1 MKTFISIVTLGL
13 LGCGRPA
20 ESPAT
25 EQKESDAATS
35 SAVVTDRSQSDAVD
49 EAAQE
54 KLASA
59 LVDVWGGARGTQ
71 AAFEAALL
79 EAHLFVPAK
88 GDIPLE
94 QGALY
99 AHTDRASFGL
109 AHAGMEPRA
118 VRSVDLLKEASS
130 KGMGVFLHAKDHS
143 FFTML
148 QPEDV
153 AKLAA
158 RAQ

>member
-1 MKTFISIVTLGL
+1 MRTFVLIVTLGL

-20 ESPAT
+20 ESPAP
-25 EQKESDAATS
+25 EQKESAAASS
-35 SAVVTDRSQSDAVD
+35 SAVVADQSQSVD

-59 LVDVWGGARGTQ
+59 LADVWGGAQGTQ

-79 EAHLFVPAK
+79 AAHLFVPAN

-118 VRSVDLLKEASS
+118 VRSVDILKEASS
-130 KGMGVFLHAKDHS
+130 KGVGVFLHAKDHS

-153 AKLAA
+153 AKLVA